1 MLKHEI
7 MKITEQDKAFMR
19 EAIRLADESV
29 KNGGGPFGAVIVRDG
44 EIVAG
49 SANSVTLDNDPT
61 AHAEVNTIRQAC
73 RKLGTFDLSDCV
85 IYTSCEPC
93 PMCLGAI
100 YWSRIRRVF
109 YANTKKDA
117 AAINFADDFIYKELE
132 QHEEQRAVPFIPMLR
147 SEALK
152 TFRAWQE
159 KQDKVEY

>member
-1 MLKHEI
+1 
-7 MKITEQDKAFMR
+7 MKTTEQDKAFMR
-19 EAIRLADESV
+19 EAIWLADESV
-29 KNGGGPFGAVIVRDG
+29 KNGGGPFGAVIVKDG
-44 EIVAG
+44 EIIAG
-49 SANSVTLDNDPT
+49 RSNSVTLDNDPT
-61 AHAEVNTIRQAC
+61 AHAEVNTIREAC

-100 YWSRIRRVF
+100 YWSRLGRVY

-132 QHEEQRAVPFIPMLR
+132 QREEHRSVPFIPMLR
-147 SEALK
+147 NEALK
-152 TFRAWQE
+152 TFRAWKT